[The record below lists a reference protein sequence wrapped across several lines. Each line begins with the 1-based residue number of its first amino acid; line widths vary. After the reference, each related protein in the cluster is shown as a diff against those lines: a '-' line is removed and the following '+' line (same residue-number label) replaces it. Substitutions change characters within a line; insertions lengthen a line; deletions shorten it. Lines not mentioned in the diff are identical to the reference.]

1 MFYLWLYLK
10 QWKILNILVNI
21 KDIFFRVWI
30 LVLDRIQKT
39 ANCTSQTEK
48 AVGTSWSFMF
58 YVTNQ
63 LFTIE
68 CAVLYYHFMANW
80 KQSYSLDSA
89 EGKVNW
95 FHLQLFPLNWLRSVE
110 NLQKD
115 VKSCH
120 WWVIA
125 LPRFNPR
132 GYWMLVLSLQLWS
145 VTFYFL
151 SISYFALSS

>member
-1 MFYLWLYLK
+1 MVYNLWLYLK
-10 QWKILNILVNI
+10 QLKILNILVNI
-21 KDIFFRVWI
+21 KDIFFQLYRVWI

-89 EGKVNW
+89 EGKVNCFLLIGW
-95 FHLQLFPLNWLRSVE
+95 EVWKTYRKMLKVVIGGLLHCQDSTLVVIECWYWAYNFDQLLFIFWASHILHCLHN
-110 NLQKD
+110 
-115 VKSCH
+115 
-120 WWVIA
+120 
-125 LPRFNPR
+125 
-132 GYWMLVLSLQLWS
+132 
-145 VTFYFL
+145 
-151 SISYFALSS
+151 